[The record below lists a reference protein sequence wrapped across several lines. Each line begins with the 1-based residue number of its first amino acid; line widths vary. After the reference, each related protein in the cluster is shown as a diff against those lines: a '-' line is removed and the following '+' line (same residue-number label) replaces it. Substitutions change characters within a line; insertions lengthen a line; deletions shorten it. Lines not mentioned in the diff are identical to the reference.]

1 MMNDVLMISLGVIV
15 GACVMYLWSH
25 RAHIR
30 CAGRCNVGAY
40 PAAQL
45 VALTLDERTYM
56 LSRVEARSIERG
68 LRLAQEA
75 CDKPILE
82 HIEER
87 RKMSAEPSAPRG
99 GSHEGHVKAYEE
111 HTRVSGGDAP

>member
-56 LSRVEARSIERG
+56 LSRAESRSIERG

-82 HIEER
+82 HIEEHR
-87 RKMSAEPSAPRG
+87 
-99 GSHEGHVKAYEE
+99 KAYEE